1 MTLRSVVLVDILRAF
16 EDENYMHWIILLIAI
31 LFEAAGTS
39 CMKLSAGCT
48 KPLPTVLMGVFYCT
62 YFFLLTVAL
71 KKIQLSIAYPI
82 VCGAGVALI
91 AGIGVVYFRET
102 FSPLKIIGTLAIV
115 GGVIALNIAG
125 TTR

>member
-1 MTLRSVVLVDILRAF
+1 
-16 EDENYMHWIILLIAI
+16 MHWIILFFAI
-31 LFEAAGTS
+31 LFEAAGTT

-48 KPLPTVLMGVFYCT
+48 KLVPTILMGLFYCT

-71 KKIQLSIAYPI
+71 KKVQLSIAYPI

-91 AGIGVVYFRET
+91 AGIGAVYFKET
-102 FSPLKIIGTLAIV
+102 FSPLKVIGTLAIV

-125 TTR
+125 TSR